1 MVISNCSS
9 LKIYLNVTN
18 VLSTSL
24 NVPTEIIPRTKTLM
38 SIIGAKKTFTK
49 YSNISR
55 NSAETV
61 IVLPKV
67 GHC

>member
-1 MVISNCSS
+1 MLMPNCIS
-9 LKIYLNVTN
+9 LKISLTVTN

-24 NVPTEIIPRTKTLM
+24 NVTTEIIPRTKTLM